1 MPYPGTPQ
9 SSDARIIARD
19 PSMGDGH
26 ELLSLNGVLGS
37 MGVLDTDEGLRKGDL
52 EELSN
57 LWGKLRKIGQVAK
70 DNG

>member
-1 MPYPGTPQ
+1 VPYPGTPQ